1 MNVNTQNDVFASGIK
16 RKNSLE
22 STTSSL
28 KSKKSTFRKD
38 QSSLSKLNKIKGKN
52 IINLNKSRNI
62 VNNLPICIS
71 QFTNLDYF
79 KHLSTNLSPKEIKN
93 NSLNHQSSKEISL
106 DNEQIP
112 KSCNNNNNKKNFII
126 NSNKMEENKS
136 FKYCKNK
143 NTNYLIISELLN
155 PTFDKYSNF
164 KKFKYINSPKSNIKS
179 EKDNSILKLSPIK
192 LKCNLKLSNMMNSPI
207 GNFKYKIK
215 SIDHKAFLNK
225 SNVNNNSLIENVSN
239 NISKNISDINIFLKK
254 TNNKEDQN
262 LTSFDLNG
270 SKSITN
276 IKNTQRNNNI
286 YSNIKSSFNKL
297 SKIKKP
303 SGIPKLNKK
312 LFLSNDKSLFED
324 KKNNIKN
331 KHSPNLCIIK
341 NSNKDKLNKLI
352 LNKKSSSDKELKN
365 NAKIIIQK
373 ENEKQDSNMNNIQ
386 KQNSKEK
393 KNITL
398 ENLNKENSFEKYN
411 NNLNKI
417 EQKKVNLIYSEE
429 KSNNLSKPDNQIKE
443 DNQKNINTNDIEK
456 EEEKEKDKEKDND
469 KEKEINKNETIKRK
483 IKFKND
489 SIKNSIKE
497 SITNKNNNKKQFKKK
512 KTIKLKDL
520 LNMCKSKYSNIS
532 IKSEKLKLKKY
543 QFLNNLNKKIETETN
558 HKIDKNLF
566 SSKAGFLLLNTK
578 KTESAISKIYNS
590 CKNNCSI
597 TDMSNSGECQTLN
610 IKLLTKYEIEI
621 NDEILDNK
629 NIIIESKYNL
639 NKINKILRSNKDFS
653 EYILKRYEFDGIELK
668 NNKINR
674 GNRYKRKTL
683 MMSFNEA
690 KEIRNFFNERKKSI
704 KNIENNFPILKSQPL
719 YFNDELN
726 WKYSKTNYMFVH
738 SFILKEH
745 YLELDGEAKKNF
757 NKKSNT
763 KNKLINKSPIQNFKR
778 GLGLSLLSHKS
789 LIHFSPF
796 KKLRRSS
803 SFIDL
808 SIIQKKFADF
818 DKKGVKG
825 KNENINNYSL
835 LTNKKFYNINHK
847 CKSNKILIK
856 NNLLNINEK
865 EDNNFDNKK
874 DSNEKAEKSL
884 FLQLN
889 ENYYNIKNKGQFLL
903 ENGKTIEDIYVGLS
917 FLIVENNGKMF
928 INKIKELNNCIDINH
943 QFFEGNTFLIMASRE
958 GNKNIAYFLCQQHCE
973 LNIQNDKGNTA
984 LHYAIGNLFFDV
996 VDILISFGA
1005 NEEILNYNGLR
1016 PWDCIEYNL
1025 E

>member
-1 MNVNTQNDVFASGIK
+1 MNVNIQNDVFASGLK
-16 RKNSLE
+16 RKQSLE

-28 KSKKSTFRKD
+28 KSKKSTFRKE

-62 VNNLPICIS
+62 INNLPICIS

-93 NSLNHQSSKEISL
+93 NSLNHQNSKEISL
-106 DNEQIP
+106 DNEKIL
-112 KSCNNNNNKKNFII
+112 KSCNNNNNNKNIII
-126 NSNKMEENKS
+126 NSNKMEENKG
-136 FKYCKNK
+136 FKYCNNK
-143 NTNYLIISELLN
+143 NTNYLIISELLS
-155 PTFDKYSNF
+155 PTFDKYANF

-179 EKDNSILKLSPIK
+179 EKDNSYLKLSPIK
-192 LKCNLKLSNMMNSPI
+192 LKPNLKLSNMMNSPI

-225 SNVNNNSLIENVSN
+225 SNINNSSLIENVSN

-254 TNNKEDQN
+254 TNNKNDQN
-262 LTSFDLNG
+262 LSSFDLSG

-276 IKNTQRNNNI
+276 IKNTKRNNNI

-303 SGIPKLNKK
+303 YEIPKLNKK
-312 LFLSNDKSLFED
+312 LFLSIDKSLFED
-324 KKNNIKN
+324 KKNNIKI

-341 NSNKDKLNKLI
+341 NSNKNKLTKLI
-352 LNKKSSSDKELKN
+352 LNKKSSSDKELKKN
-365 NAKIIIQK
+365 VEKIVLK
-373 ENEKQDSNMNNIQ
+373 ENEKQDSNMNNIL
-386 KQNSKEK
+386 KQNSKEE
-393 KNITL
+393 KNTIL
-398 ENLNKENSFEKYN
+398 ENLTKENNFEKFI

-417 EQKKVNLIYSEE
+417 KQKKTNLIYSEEE
-429 KSNNLSKPDNQIKE
+429 KSNNLSKPENQIEE
-443 DNQKNINTNDIEK
+443 DNQKNINTNDK
-456 EEEKEKDKEKDND
+456 EKEKDKN
-469 KEKEINKNETIKRK
+469 NNETVERK
-483 IKFKND
+483 IKFKDD
-489 SIKNSIKE
+489 SIKNNIKE
-497 SITNKNNNKKQFKKK
+497 SMINKDNNKKELKKK
-512 KTIKLKDL
+512 KTIKLKDF

-543 QFLNNLNKKIETETN
+543 HFLNNLNKKIETETDN
-558 HKIDKNLF
+558 KIDKNIF
-566 SSKAGFLLLNTK
+566 RSKAGFLLLNTK

-590 CKNNCSI
+590 YKNNYSI
-597 TDMSNSGECQTLN
+597 TDMSNSEKCQIFN
-610 IKLLTKYEIEI
+610 FNLLTKYENEI
-621 NDEILDNK
+621 NDEISNNK
-629 NIIIESKYNL
+629 NIFYESKYNL
-639 NKINKILRSNKDFS
+639 NKINKVQRQYKDFCK
-653 EYILKRYEFDGIELK
+653 YILKRYEFDGIELK

-683 MMSFNEA
+683 MMSLNEA
-690 KEIRNFFNERKKSI
+690 KEIRKFFNEREKPI

-745 YLELDGEAKKNF
+745 CLELDGEAKKNF

-763 KNKLINKSPIQNFKR
+763 KNKLINKSPIQNFKK
-778 GLGLSLLSHKS
+778 GLGLSLLSRKS

-818 DKKGVKG
+818 DKKGVKA

-847 CKSNKILIK
+847 SKSNKILIK

-865 EDNNFDNKK
+865 EDNHFDNKK
-874 DSNEKAEKSL
+874 DSNEKAVKSFL
-884 FLQLN
+884 LQLN

-903 ENGKTIEDIYVGLS
+903 ENGKTVVDIYVGLS
-917 FLIVENNGKMF
+917 FLIVENNAKMF
-928 INKIKELNNCIDINH
+928 INKIKELNNSIDINH

>member
-1 MNVNTQNDVFASGIK
+1 MNVNIQNDVFASGLK
-16 RKNSLE
+16 RKQSLE

-28 KSKKSTFRKD
+28 KSKKSTFRKE

-62 VNNLPICIS
+62 INNLPICIS

-93 NSLNHQSSKEISL
+93 NSLNHQNSKEISL
-106 DNEQIP
+106 DNEKIL
-112 KSCNNNNNKKNFII
+112 KSCNNNNNNKNIII
-126 NSNKMEENKS
+126 NSNKMEENKG
-136 FKYCKNK
+136 FKYCNNK
-143 NTNYLIISELLN
+143 NTNYLIISELLS
-155 PTFDKYSNF
+155 PTFDKYANF

-179 EKDNSILKLSPIK
+179 EKDNSYLKLSPIK
-192 LKCNLKLSNMMNSPI
+192 LKPNLKLSNMMNSPI

-225 SNVNNNSLIENVSN
+225 SNINNSSLIENVSN

-254 TNNKEDQN
+254 TNNKNDQN
-262 LTSFDLNG
+262 LSSFDLSG

-276 IKNTQRNNNI
+276 IKNTKRNNNI

-303 SGIPKLNKK
+303 YEIPKLNKK
-312 LFLSNDKSLFED
+312 LFLSIDKSLFED
-324 KKNNIKN
+324 KKNNIKI

-341 NSNKDKLNKLI
+341 NSNKNKLTKLI
-352 LNKKSSSDKELKN
+352 LNKKSSSDKELKKN
-365 NAKIIIQK
+365 VEKIVLK
-373 ENEKQDSNMNNIQ
+373 ENEKQDSNMNNIL
-386 KQNSKEK
+386 KQNSKEE
-393 KNITL
+393 KNTIL
-398 ENLNKENSFEKYN
+398 ENLTKENNFEKFI

-417 EQKKVNLIYSEE
+417 KQKKTNLIYSEEE
-429 KSNNLSKPDNQIKE
+429 KSNNLSKPENQIEE
-443 DNQKNINTNDIEK
+443 DNQKNINTNDK
-456 EEEKEKDKEKDND
+456 EKEKDKN
-469 KEKEINKNETIKRK
+469 NNETVERK
-483 IKFKND
+483 IKFKDD
-489 SIKNSIKE
+489 SIKNNIKE
-497 SITNKNNNKKQFKKK
+497 SMINKDNNKKELKKK
-512 KTIKLKDL
+512 KTIKLKDF

-543 QFLNNLNKKIETETN
+543 HFLNNLNKKIETETDN
-558 HKIDKNLF
+558 KIDKNIF
-566 SSKAGFLLLNTK
+566 RSKAGFLLLNTK

-590 CKNNCSI
+590 YKNNYSI
-597 TDMSNSGECQTLN
+597 TDMSNSEKCQIFN
-610 IKLLTKYEIEI
+610 FNLLTKYENEI
-621 NDEILDNK
+621 NDEISNNK
-629 NIIIESKYNL
+629 NIFYESKYNL
-639 NKINKILRSNKDFS
+639 NKINKVQRQYKDFCK
-653 EYILKRYEFDGIELK
+653 YILKRYEFDGIELK

-683 MMSFNEA
+683 MMSLNEA
-690 KEIRNFFNERKKSI
+690 KEIRKFFNEREKPI

-745 YLELDGEAKKNF
+745 CLELDGEAKKNF

-763 KNKLINKSPIQNFKR
+763 KNKLINKSPIQNFKK
-778 GLGLSLLSHKS
+778 GLGLSLLSRKS

-818 DKKGVKG
+818 DKKGVKA

-847 CKSNKILIK
+847 SKSNKILIK

-865 EDNNFDNKK
+865 EDNHFDNKK
-874 DSNEKAEKSL
+874 DSNEKAVKSFL
-884 FLQLN
+884 LQLN

-903 ENGKTIEDIYVGLS
+903 ENGKTVEDIYVGLS
-917 FLIVENNGKMF
+917 FLIVENNAKMF
-928 INKIKELNNCIDINH
+928 INKIKELNNSIDINH

>member
-1 MNVNTQNDVFASGIK
+1 MNVNIQNDVFASGVK
-16 RKNSLE
+16 RKHSLE

-28 KSKKSTFRKD
+28 KSKKSTFRKE

-71 QFTNLDYF
+71 QFSNLDYF
-79 KHLSTNLSPKEIKN
+79 KNLSTNLSPKENKN
-93 NSLNHQSSKEISL
+93 NSLNHQNSKEMSF
-106 DNEQIP
+106 DNEQIL
-112 KSCNNNNNKKNFII
+112 KSCNNNNNNKNFII
-126 NSNKMEENKS
+126 SSNKVEENKS

-143 NTNYLIISELLN
+143 NTNYLIISELLS

-164 KKFKYINSPKSNIKS
+164 KNFKYINSPKSNIKS
-179 EKDNSILKLSPIK
+179 EKENSYLKLSPIK
-192 LKCNLKLSNMMNSPI
+192 LKSNLKLSNMMNSPI

-225 SNVNNNSLIENVSN
+225 SILNNNSLIENVSN

-262 LTSFDLNG
+262 LSSFDLSG
-270 SKSITN
+270 SKNITN
-276 IKNTQRNNNI
+276 IKNVQRNNNI

-297 SKIKKP
+297 SKIKKLY
-303 SGIPKLNKK
+303 GIPKLNKN
-312 LFLSNDKSLFED
+312 LFLSIDKSLFED

-341 NSNKDKLNKLI
+341 NNNKDKLTKLI

-365 NAKIIIQK
+365 NAKKIIQK

-398 ENLNKENSFEKYN
+398 ENLNKENNFEKYI

-417 EQKKVNLIYSEE
+417 KQKKVNLIYSEE
-429 KSNNLSKPDNQIKE
+429 KSNNLSKQENQIKE
-443 DNQKNINTNDIEK
+443 DNQKNINTNDKEK
-456 EEEKEKDKEKDND
+456 EEEQKKDKVEEKEKD
-469 KEKEINKNETIKRK
+469 INKNETVKRK

-489 SIKNSIKE
+489 SIKNDIKE
-497 SITNKNNNKKQFKKK
+497 SLTNKNNNKKELKKK
-512 KTIKLKDL
+512 KTIKLKDF

-566 SSKAGFLLLNTK
+566 RSKAGFLLLNTK
-578 KTESAISKIYNS
+578 KTESGISKIYNS
-590 CKNNCSI
+590 YKNNCSI
-597 TDMSNSGECQTLN
+597 TDMSNSEECQTLN
-610 IKLLTKYEIEI
+610 IKLLAKYEIEI
-621 NDEILDNK
+621 NNEISKNN
-629 NIIIESKYNL
+629 NIIIEPKYNL
-639 NKINKILRSNKDFS
+639 NKINKVLRSNKDFS
-653 EYILKRYEFDGIELK
+653 KYILKRYEFDGIELK
-668 NNKINR
+668 NNRINR

-683 MMSFNEA
+683 MMSLNEA
-690 KEIRNFFNERKKSI
+690 KEIRKFFNEREKPI

-719 YFNDELN
+719 YFNEELN

-745 YLELDGEAKKNF
+745 CLELDGEAKKNF

-763 KNKLINKSPIQNFKR
+763 KNKLINKSPIKNFKR
-778 GLGLSLLSHKS
+778 GLGLSLLSRKS

-847 CKSNKILIK
+847 SKSNKILKK

-865 EDNNFDNKK
+865 EDNHFDNKK
-874 DSNEKAEKSL
+874 DSNEKAVKSFL
-884 FLQLN
+884 LQLN

-903 ENGKTIEDIYVGLS
+903 ENGKTVVDIYVGLS
-917 FLIVENNGKMF
+917 FLIVENNAKMF
-928 INKIKELNNCIDINH
+928 INKIKELNNSIDINH